1 MNYIVK
7 TRVNGIL
14 KSRQI
19 FTSRTNAQKYILA
32 NYNAYSNDERFYIRF
47 VHYSNWGKYKRP
59 YNNMT
64 IDSMNVQTKNL
75 NICIELSPV

>member
-1 MNYIVK
+1 MQYKVE

-19 FTSRTNAQKYILA
+19 FTSRTKAQKYILA
-32 NYNAYSNDERFYIRF
+32 NYNAYANDERFYIRF
-47 VHYSNWGKYKRP
+47 VHYSNWGKYKKP

-75 NICIELSPV
+75 NICIELSPL